1 MKQKQ
6 NNKNGKIGF
15 IVLFSISLVVML
27 TAIVMIFFYTRQFKP
42 DVVHAN
48 DQTTA
53 VEEHAGYVNER
64 SMQQLEHDAPKIMVK
79 PLENSQAFIIGGAIF
94 MVVIMG
100 SYLFV
105 KLKDRRE
112 EN

>member
-1 MKQKQ
+1 MKQK
-6 NNKNGKIGF
+6 KNSKSGKISF
-15 IVLFSISLVVML
+15 IVLISISLVVML
-27 TAIVMIFFYTRQFKP
+27 TAVIMIFFYTRQFKP
-42 DVVHAN
+42 DVVHVN

-53 VEEHAGYVNER
+53 VEEHEGYVNEK
-64 SMQQLEHDAPKIMVK
+64 SMQQLEHDASKIKVE
-79 PLENSQAFIIGGAIF
+79 PLKNSQAFIVGGGIF

-105 KLKDRRE
+105 KLKDRKE